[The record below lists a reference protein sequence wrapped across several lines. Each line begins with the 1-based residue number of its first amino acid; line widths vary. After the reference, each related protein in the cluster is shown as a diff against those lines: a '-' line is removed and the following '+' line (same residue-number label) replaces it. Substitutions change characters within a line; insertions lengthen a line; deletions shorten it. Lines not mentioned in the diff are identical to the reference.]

1 MINAGMK
8 FEGLA
13 RQKYRSNVGFEDCNM
28 YSMIREDFYN
38 RTDDK
43 EIK

>member
-1 MINAGMK
+1 
-8 FEGLA
+8 
-13 RQKYRSNVGFEDCNM
+13 M

-43 EIK
+43 EIKWLEVWIL